1 MNQARAEPKNE
12 RMRETMKQQLLE
24 LISENNNGIRV
35 AEAMSITGLDYTG
48 ILAAVT
54 DLCRNSSLAWI
65 LLKCTSIVGRA
76 TAFIASSKATL

>member
-24 LISENNNGIRV
+24 LISENNNGISV

-54 DLCRNSSLAWI
+54 DLCADGNKIGAIR
-65 LLKCTSIVGRA
+65 VGKTIFRLYPV
-76 TAFIASSKATL
+76 SE